1 MNRREEALQDLGR
14 YIRAQREM
22 ARISVRQLARLSN
35 LSDSYLSQVERG
47 LYQPSADVL
56 KSISKGL
63 DLEPEDLFR
72 RMGWLVDA
80 EHGEPGEPPSVSTA
94 INADARLTAAEKAAL
109 IQMYRTMV
117 SDDS

>member
-22 ARISVRQLARLSN
+22 ARISVRHLARLSN

-72 RMGWLVDA
+72 RMGWLVGA
-80 EHGEPGEPPSVSTA
+80 EPGEPPSVSTA

-117 SDDS
+117 NDDS